1 MNDFLINEGI
11 PVTLLSSNMLLFRD
25 SSKPFKLGGDL
36 LEKCL
41 CLILTVLLQLVI
53 NCFVLFCSVLF
64 CLIWIACFL
73 NESKL

>member
-11 PVTLLSSNMLLFRD
+11 PVTLISNMLLFRD

-41 CLILTVLLQLVI
+41 CLILIDLLQLVI

-64 CLIWIACFL
+64 NMDCLFI
-73 NESKL
+73 K